1 MKIRNYYTYF
11 KSIFICEM
19 LQLNIIPL
27 FWRLHTMNK
36 NKLQR
41 EGQKWVHDGIITEQ
55 QLNAILDNYVKRN
68 PSYIFI
74 TFAVLFIS
82 IGVLLFIF
90 SDWTLISN
98 RIRVAIITVFMFS
111 LYKIGRAS
119 CRERVYLTVVAD
131 V

>member
-1 MKIRNYYTYF
+1 
-11 KSIFICEM
+11 M

-27 FWRLHTMNK
+27 FWRLHKMNK

-90 SDWTLISN
+90 SDWTLIS
-98 RIRVAIITVFMFS
+98 RSEEHTSELQSRGHLV
-111 LYKIGRAS
+111 
-119 CRERVYLTVVAD
+119 CRLLLE
-131 V
+131 